1 MSRFIEVELDYTAMA
16 TALAIDDAL
25 TLARAESLEALQRI
39 ERSLQ
44 MICAAIL
51 DLETNHRTPRILR
64 ANPEGTTNARKGSKR
79 PAGFGRLD
87 PPNFRRF
94 FFSPAAMIDGR
105 RTVGWDRMRVGRCA
119 VRCSACNRYLLAE

>member
-25 TLARAESLEALQRI
+25 TLARAEHLEVLQRI

-51 DLETNHRTPRILR
+51 DLEIAISKPSNP
-64 ANPEGTTNARKGSKR
+64 ANTSRKS
-79 PAGFGRLD
+79 
-87 PPNFRRF
+87 
-94 FFSPAAMIDGR
+94 
-105 RTVGWDRMRVGRCA
+105 
-119 VRCSACNRYLLAE
+119 